1 MATSD
6 GNRGD
11 NTHPVSIE
19 FKQKVPLLFNN
30 PKSRDESNLSYAVAL
45 SSATEEKL
53 TSVKLN

>member
-19 FKQKVPLLFNN
+19 FKQKVPLLFND
-30 PKSRDESNLSYAVAL
+30 PKSRDESKFYHTLLLYLLQQKKN
-45 SSATEEKL
+45 
-53 TSVKLN
+53 